1 MSKNNMQTLRASDL
15 FRNIENINN
24 KEFEKTKNIN
34 LDFSNID
41 SIDLSAIKVLLDI
54 QKVALLNNKS
64 LSLCNVKPSV
74 KEMLE
79 LTGFN
84 KTFANLSTNPIGKRL
99 NK

>member
-1 MSKNNMQTLRASDL
+1 MQVLKASDL
-15 FRNIENINN
+15 FNNIENINN
-24 KEFEKTKNIN
+24 KEFETSKMIN

-41 SIDLSAIKVLLDI
+41 SIDLNAVKVLLNI

-64 LSLCNVKPSV
+64 LSLCNVKPNV

-84 KTFANLSTNPIGKRL
+84 KTFANLSSNPIIKKANG
-99 NK
+99 